1 MSKFSVPKNLAIS
14 ESGFLFM
21 ANTGE
26 TFTLNESGKKIL
38 TMFQDG
44 GDVSDIILEITNTYD
59 AEKNLIEK
67 DIYDFIIQLKK
78 FSILKEE

>member
-1 MSKFSVPKNLAIS
+1 MSKFLVPKNLAIS

-26 TFTLNESGKKIL
+26 TFTLNESGKEIL
-38 TMFQDG
+38 SMFREG
-44 GDVSDIILEITNTYD
+44 NEITEIISEIVKTYD
-59 AEKNLIEK
+59 AERNLVEK
-67 DIYDFIIQLKK
+67 DIYDFIIQLKN